1 MAIDRQHLDRVL
13 RLDCAYSLVWESVPG
28 DTLSLHALH
37 ETNVGSED
45 RNPSQTS
52 KDSDGRGKVVEDLE
66 SVTRSDEVGETHETS
81 GKGEC
86 DVWDTS
92 RGASGEDLGRVSVL
106 GHSVEGS
113 GSNVLVRV
121 GGRDGE
127 DQDTADY
134 SAQVVAI

>member
-1 MAIDRQHLDRVL
+1 
-13 RLDCAYSLVWESVPG
+13 
-28 DTLSLHALH
+28 LSLHTLH

-45 RNPSQTS
+45 RDPGQTS
-52 KDSDGRGKVVEDLE
+52 EDGNGRSEVVEDLE
-66 SVTRSDEVGETHETS
+66 SVTGSDEVGETHETS

-92 RGASGEDLGRVSVL
+92 GSAPGENLGGVSVL

-127 DQDTADY
+127 NQDTADWL
-134 SAQVVAI
+134 AQLMAS

>member
-1 MAIDRQHLDRVL
+1 
-13 RLDCAYSLVWESVPG
+13 
-28 DTLSLHALH
+28 LSLHTLH
-37 ETNVGSED
+37 ETNVGRADRDPGQTSED
-45 RNPSQTS
+45 GN
-52 KDSDGRGKVVEDLE
+52 GRSEVVEDLE
-66 SVTRSDEVGETHETS
+66 SVTGSDEVGETHETS

-92 RGASGEDLGRVSVL
+92 GSAPGENLGGVSVL

-127 DQDTADY
+127 NQDTADWL
-134 SAQVVAI
+134 AQLMAS